1 MGKGLF
7 TSSISGRGL
16 RKKLKSFL
24 NGKEAKPLNNA
35 VFKPVAPTPAHHI
48 SKPTS
53 SLEPHTG
60 SPQMV
65 ILKDALPPE
74 IETVEKSSPRASDA
88 NDVLE
93 SAQIEAESRHTPTN
107 ENSPPQ
113 NDETIESEIESD
125 RVLSFSERIAL
136 GKLESTIDSSI
147 SFTSGPAARQAAK
160 ELSDTVSIQSNED
173 GILYWGPIDN
183 ESAQSKAA
191 GDELI
196 IDQEECIS
204 CGTCVENTELV
215 FLLPDDAKAVA
226 IEQEGPMDLIQDAI
240 DACPVT
246 CIHWTDDPSQYP
258 QLNNV
263 NGRTL
268 T

>member
-16 RKKLKSFL
+16 RKKLRSFL
-24 NGKEAKPLNNA
+24 NGKEVKPSNKA
-35 VFKPVAPTPAHHI
+35 VFNQASPASTEQSLKPQTAAPPTVTLMDDRPA
-48 SKPTS
+48 
-53 SLEPHTG
+53 
-60 SPQMV
+60 QV
-65 ILKDALPPE
+65 
-74 IETVEKSSPRASDA
+74 ETIKKSSTPSTDT
-88 NDVLE
+88 NDTGDSV
-93 SAQIEAESRHTPTN
+93 QMEAKGRDTLTKEKIAHPKEDNN
-107 ENSPPQ
+107 EP
-113 NDETIESEIESD
+113 EVESD

-160 ELSDTVSIQSNED
+160 ELSDTVSIQTNED
-173 GILYWGPIDN
+173 GVLYWGPIDN

-191 GDELI
+191 GEELI

-226 IEQEGPMDLIQDAI
+226 IQQEGPMDLIQDAI

-246 CIHWTDDPSQYP
+246 CIHWTEDPSQYP